1 MQALSQKEVRHYI
14 KLLIFNFCYTIIA
27 GGRGVAIGLVFMSIL
42 SLVLVVSA
50 TALFVVCLWRKHSAL
65 KLSVSQSFRKLDVEH
80 NLQRGESNATTTTAS
95 SNMGSMQPQNS
106 VQDSITTEVE
116 LQSTESPEDED
127 PLKRQD
133 ISSFLIS
140 EPNQR
145 MSDTQRV
152 ASSIGSEPTSQKEI
166 DSISCPSRSRSQP
179 LQSSVSVMP
188 AQTNKGQPSI
198 SEPPAH
204 DTQPSVQADGVTAQ
218 SETGHQEEH
227 HKADRSEKQV
237 GVSNLLPTSPSHP
250 TNKRFFGRSQSLYP
264 SSPHEALLTSYE
276 HGSVGR
282 RLSDLLRKPSLST
295 CSKKQEETPLLSGNE
310 KNPKFTVG
318 GEEEEHEDES

>member
-14 KLLIFNFCYTIIA
+14 KLLIFKFCYTIIA
-27 GGRGVAIGLVFMSIL
+27 GGRGVAIGMSIL

-50 TALFVVCLWRKHSAL
+50 TALFVGLVCLWRKHSAL
-65 KLSVSQSFRKLDVEH
+65 KLSVSQSFRKSDVEH

-95 SNMGSMQPQNS
+95 SNMGSMQPQSS

-116 LQSTESPEDED
+116 LQSTEFPEDED

-140 EPNQR
+140 KPNQR
-145 MSDTQRV
+145 SDTQRV
-152 ASSIGSEPTSQKEI
+152 ASSIGNEPTSQKEI

-179 LQSSVSVMP
+179 LQSSVSVIP

-204 DTQPSVQADGVTAQ
+204 DTQPSVQADGVTAK
-218 SETGHQEEH
+218 SETCHQEEH

-250 TNKRFFGRSQSLYP
+250 TIKRFFGRSQSLYP
-264 SSPHEALLTSYE
+264 SSPPEALLTSYE

-295 CSKKQEETPLLSGNE
+295 CSKKQDETPLLSGNE